1 MTFDNASL
9 FPMGS
14 TLSVNG
20 HLNIGGRDVTE
31 LAKEYGTPL
40 YIYDEA
46 TIRTMAR
53 TFVKEFGTR
62 YANTVVAYASKAFLT
77 KAMARI
83 ANEEGLSLDVVSGG
97 EIAAAISAGFPAARM
112 DFHGNNKTP
121 DELIYAVESGVGTI
135 VVDGFHELDLL
146 NQLAEERGVE
156 QGIMLRL
163 SPSVDAHTHGHTT
176 TGILDVK
183 FGFSIESGESTIAI
197 RQALDSSNLDL
208 KGIHFHLGSPIFEL
222 EPYSQAIDTVLDYL
236 AQFKSEGLN
245 LREFSPG
252 GGFAIGY
259 TRNQPPPPISAYA
272 DVITSMLTRKC
283 DQLGFDLPKLIIEPG
298 RSIVGRAGVAVYTV
312 GVIKDIPTVRT
323 YVSLDGGMGDNIR
336 PALYGSEYEAVVA
349 NKMTVDTDH
358 EVVTLAGKYCE
369 SGDILVKDISLP
381 TIESGDIIAIPSSGA
396 YCLAMSS
403 NYNMNPRP
411 AVLMVKD
418 GTSKIIRRRETYQ
431 DLIALD
437 T

>member
-9 FPMGS
+9 FPIGS
-14 TLSVNG
+14 TLSENG

-146 NQLAEERGVE
+146 NNLAEERGIE

-283 DQLGFDLPKLIIEPG
+283 NQLGFDLPKLIIEPG

-381 TIESGDIIAIPSSGA
+381 TIEAGDIIAIPSSGA

-411 AVLMVKD
+411 AVLMVKE

>member
-20 HLNIGGRDVTE
+20 HLNIGGCDVTE

-46 TIRTMAR
+46 TIRTMAK

-62 YANTVVAYASKAFLT
+62 YTNTVVAYASKAFLT

-97 EIAAAISAGFPAARM
+97 EIAAAIAAGFPAARM

>member
-1 MTFDNASL
+1 
-9 FPMGS
+9 MGS
-14 TLSVNG
+14 KIANNG
-20 HLNIGGRDVTE
+20 NLTIGGCDVTE
-31 LAKEYGTPL
+31 LAAEYDTPL
-40 YIYDEA
+40 YIYDEE
-46 TIRTMAR
+46 TIRTMAK
-53 TFVKEFGTR
+53 TFVKEFGRR
-62 YANTVVAYASKAFLT
+62 YSNTVVAYASKAFLT

-97 EIAAAISAGFPAARM
+97 EIAAAIASGFPAAKM

-121 DELIYAVESGVGTI
+121 KELIYAVESGVGTI
-135 VVDGFHELDLL
+135 VVDGFHELNLL
-146 NQLAEERGVE
+146 NDLARDKGVE

-197 RQALDSSNLDL
+197 RQALGSSNLDL

-259 TRNQPPPPISAYA
+259 KRNQPPPPIGAYA
-272 DVITSMLTRKC
+272 EVITSMLTKKC
-283 DQLGFDLPKLIIEPG
+283 NQLGFNLPKLIIEPG

-336 PALYGSEYEAVVA
+336 PALYGSEYEAAVA
-349 NKMTVDTDH
+349 NKMNVDTDH

-369 SGDILVKDISLP
+369 SGDILIKDISLP
-381 TIESGDIIAIPSSGA
+381 TLESGDIIAIPSSGA

-411 AVLMVKD
+411 AVVMVKD

>member
-14 TLSVNG
+14 TFSENG
-20 HLNIGGRDVTE
+20 HLNIGGCDVTE

-46 TIRTMAR
+46 TIRTMAK

-62 YANTVVAYASKAFLT
+62 YTNTVVAYASKAFLT

-97 EIAAAISAGFPAARM
+97 EIAAAIAAGFPAARM

>member
-14 TLSVNG
+14 TLSENG
-20 HLNIGGRDVTE
+20 HLNIGGCDVTE

-46 TIRTMAR
+46 TIRTMAK

-62 YANTVVAYASKAFLT
+62 YTNTVVAYASKAFLT

-97 EIAAAISAGFPAARM
+97 EIAAAIAAGFPAARM

-358 EVVTLAGKYCE
+358 EVVTLAG
-369 SGDILVKDISLP
+369 ILVKDISLP

>member
-1 MTFDNASL
+1 
-9 FPMGS
+9 MGS
-14 TLSVNG
+14 KIAKNG
-20 HLNIGGRDVTE
+20 NLTIGGCDVTE
-31 LAKEYGTPL
+31 LATEYDTPL
-40 YIYDEA
+40 YIYDEE
-46 TIRTMAR
+46 TIRTMAK

-62 YANTVVAYASKAFLT
+62 YSNTVVAYASKAFLT

-97 EIAAAISAGFPAARM
+97 EIAAAIAAGFPADKM

-121 DELIYAVESGVGTI
+121 NELVYAVESGVGTI
-135 VVDGFHELDLL
+135 VVDGFHELKLL
-146 NQLAEERGVE
+146 NDLARDKGVE

-197 RQALDSSNLDL
+197 RQALGSSNLDL

-259 TRNQPPPPISAYA
+259 IRSQPPPPISAYA
-272 DVITSMLTRKC
+272 DVITSMLTKKC
-283 DQLGFDLPKLIIEPG
+283 GQLGFNLPKLIIEPG

-336 PALYGSEYEAVVA
+336 PALYGSEYEAAVA
-349 NKMTVDTDH
+349 NKMNVDTGH

-369 SGDILVKDISLP
+369 SGDILIKDISLP
-381 TIESGDIIAIPSSGA
+381 TLESGDIIAIPSSGA

-411 AVLMVKD
+411 AVVMVKD

>member
-1 MTFDNASL
+1 
-9 FPMGS
+9 MGS
-14 TLSVNG
+14 KIAKNG
-20 HLNIGGRDVTE
+20 NLTIGGCDVTE
-31 LAKEYGTPL
+31 LATEYDTPL
-40 YIYDEA
+40 YIYDEE
-46 TIRTMAR
+46 TIRTMAK

-62 YANTVVAYASKAFLT
+62 YSNTVVAYASKAFLT

-97 EIAAAISAGFPAARM
+97 EIAAALAAGFPAAKM

-121 DELIYAVESGVGTI
+121 KELIYAVESGVGTI
-135 VVDGFHELDLL
+135 VVDGFHELNLL
-146 NQLAEERGVE
+146 NDLARDKGVE

-197 RQALDSSNLDL
+197 RQALGSSNLDL

-259 TRNQPPPPISAYA
+259 IRNQPPPPISAYA
-272 DVITSMLTRKC
+272 DVITSMLTKKC
-283 DQLGFDLPKLIIEPG
+283 DQLGFNLPKLIIEPG

-336 PALYGSEYEAVVA
+336 PALYGSEYEAAVA
-349 NKMTVDTDH
+349 NKMNVDTDH

-369 SGDILVKDISLP
+369 SGDILIKDISLP
-381 TIESGDIIAIPSSGA
+381 TLESGDIIAIPSAGA

-411 AVLMVKD
+411 AVVMVKD

>member
-1 MTFDNASL
+1 MTFDNANL

-14 TLSVNG
+14 KIAKNG
-20 HLNIGGRDVTE
+20 NLTIGGCDVTE
-31 LAKEYGTPL
+31 LATEYDTPL
-40 YIYDEA
+40 YIYDEE
-46 TIRTMAR
+46 TIRTMAK

-62 YANTVVAYASKAFLT
+62 YSNTVVAYASKAFLT

-97 EIAAAISAGFPAARM
+97 EIAAAIAAGFPAAKM

-121 DELIYAVESGVGTI
+121 KELIYAVESGVGTI
-135 VVDGFHELDLL
+135 VVDGFHELNLL
-146 NQLAEERGVE
+146 NDLARDKGVE

-197 RQALDSSNLDL
+197 RQALGSSNLDL

-236 AQFKSEGLN
+236 AQFQSEGLN

-259 TRNQPPPPISAYA
+259 IRNQPPPPISAYA
-272 DVITSMLTRKC
+272 EVITSMLTKKC
-283 DQLGFDLPKLIIEPG
+283 NQLGFNLPKLIIEPG

-336 PALYGSEYEAVVA
+336 PALYGSEYEAAVA
-349 NKMTVDTDH
+349 NKMTIDTDH

-369 SGDILVKDISLP
+369 SGDILIKDISLP
-381 TIESGDIIAIPSSGA
+381 TLESGDIIAIPSSGA

-411 AVLMVKD
+411 AVVMVKD
-418 GTSKIIRRRETYQ
+418 GTSRIIRRRETYQ

>member
-14 TLSVNG
+14 TLSENG
-20 HLNIGGRDVTE
+20 HLNIGGCEVTE

-46 TIRTMAR
+46 TIRTMAK

-62 YANTVVAYASKAFLT
+62 YTNTVVAYASKAFLT

-97 EIAAAISAGFPAARM
+97 EIAAAIAAGFPAARM